1 MTSERIIRTLLR
13 LTKPLWKNRRF
24 ALWSEE
30 IFWSRWIGKNRDR
43 VRELTDP
50 NLAFPDELLRYVEHV
65 RTDPV
70 EVLEVGAGPFSVIGS
85 RHDARRF
92 HVTATD
98 VLAPQYDRML
108 ARNRIE
114 PPVRTIYA
122 DAEQLIPQ
130 FGLDAFDLVFA
141 TNCVDH
147 MQRPVAAIGQML
159 SVVRKGGSVVL
170 RHEVNEGLHQDYAG
184 LHQWNL
190 NAEGGRFI
198 IWNEK
203 ERHDLTEL
211 LRDSCEV
218 VAAIRDDIL
227 YSDIRK
233 LVAGE
238 IVIS

>member
-1 MTSERIIRTLLR
+1 
-13 LTKPLWKNRRF
+13 
-24 ALWSEE
+24 
-30 IFWSRWIGKNRDR
+30 
-43 VRELTDP
+43 
-50 NLAFPDELLRYVEHV
+50 
-65 RTDPV
+65 
-70 EVLEVGAGPFSVIGS
+70 
-85 RHDARRF
+85 
-92 HVTATD
+92 
-98 VLAPQYDRML
+98 
-108 ARNRIE
+108 
-114 PPVRTIYA
+114 VRTIYA

-170 RHEVNEGLHQDYAG
+170 RHEVNEGQHQDYAG

-190 NAEGGRFI
+190 NAEGGHFV

-218 VAAIRDDIL
+218 AATIRDEIL
-227 YSDIRK
+227 YTDIRK